1 MWWPDKL
8 RKDLRARRLLRLLP
22 AFALAGL
29 SAGCFQPLYGDY
41 SVAGPGGASVLES
54 MKSVDVAPLNTPRGT
69 RLDRVGVEVRN
80 DLIFRL
86 TGGGPVGSPT
96 HRLQID
102 LSSQQQQI
110 IVDITS
116 GRADVQNYGIDA
128 RYRLIDLATGKTVVN
143 STTFSR
149 VSFDIP
155 GQQQRFAGERG
166 LRDAEDRAAVVIAD
180 HIRNRLASYFTA
192 GT

>member
-41 SVAGPGGASVLES
+41 SVAEPGGASVLES

>member
-1 MWWPDKL
+1 MWWPNQ
-8 RKDLRARRLLRLLP
+8 RARLLLRLVP
-22 AFALAGL
+22 ALALAGL
-29 SAGCFQPLYGDY
+29 SAGCFQPLYGEH
-41 SVAGPGGASVLES
+41 SIAGPGGTSVLES

-80 DLIFRL
+80 GLIFNL
-86 TGGGPVGSPT
+86 TGGGPKPLPT

-102 LSSQQQQI
+102 LSSAQQQI

-143 STTFSR
+143 GATFSR
-149 VSFDIP
+149 VSFNIP

-166 LRDAEDRAAVVIAD
+166 LRDAEDRAAIVISD

>member
-8 RKDLRARRLLRLLP
+8 RKNLRARRLLRLLP

-41 SVAGPGGASVLES
+41 SVAEPGGASVLES

>member
-1 MWWPDKL
+1 MWWPDTQRMDVRTRL
-8 RKDLRARRLLRLLP
+8 LLRLV
-22 AFALAGL
+22 AVFALAGL
-29 SAGCFQPLYGDY
+29 TAGCFQPLYGEHSIAGASS
-41 SVAGPGGASVLES
+41 SVAEA
-54 MKSVDVAPLNTPRGT
+54 MKGVAVDPLKTPRGT

-80 DLIFRL
+80 DLLFGL
-86 TGGGPVGSPT
+86 AGGAPVPLPT

-102 LSSQQQQI
+102 LSSLQQQI

-128 RYRLIDLATGKTVVN
+128 RYRLIDLATGKTVIN
-143 STTFSR
+143 GSTFSR
-149 VSFDIP
+149 VSFSIP

-166 LRDAEDRAAVVIAD
+166 LRDAEDRAATVIAD

>member
-41 SVAGPGGASVLES
+41 SVAEPGGASVLES

-128 RYRLIDLATGKTVVN
+128 RYRLIDLATGKTVVS